1 MSQGIAVLLV
11 LSILFAGMGLTLVL
25 LSRRIARSIQDISGS
40 AREPQLAVQVIGA
53 VLVVAGVGCF
63 IALFVL

>member
-1 MSQGIAVLLV
+1 MSQGVAALFV
-11 LSILFAGMGLTLVL
+11 LSILFTGIGLTLVL
-25 LSRRIARSIQDISGS
+25 LSRRIARSLQDIRGS
-40 AREPQLAVQVIGA
+40 AREPQLAVQVIGG